1 MGSLVHVREATIVT
15 PSEPTPTGV
24 FPLSAL
30 DSQLFLRF
38 TIEYL
43 LVYKAQPGLDP
54 RAITAQV
61 KAALA
66 KALVPYYPLAGRV
79 RAKSDGSGTGLEVV
93 CRAQGALFIEAGS
106 DHSVNELEKA
116 PRFVAQWRKLLSFHV
131 ADVLKG
137 APPLVVQLTWL
148 KDGNAALGVGFNH
161 CLCDG
166 IGSAEFLNSFAELAS
181 TSQTRFAEFKFK
193 PKPVWD
199 RHLLNPPPFKP
210 ARNKNS
216 NSLSH
221 PEFNRVPDLCGFQ
234 ARFSNERLVPTSFIF
249 NKASLNELKKVAF
262 TTSRLSE
269 SNYTSFEVLSAHIW
283 RSWAR
288 ALNLPSNQT
297 LKLLFSINVRDRVKP
312 SLPSGYYGNA
322 FVLGC
327 AQTSVKDL
335 TEKGLGYVTM
345 LVKRAKEL
353 VDSEFVKSVVESVSQ
368 SRASPDSVGVL
379 ILSQWSRLGLEKV
392 DFGMGKPVH
401 VGPICCDRY
410 CLLLPVFNQTDAV
423 KAMVAVP
430 TTAAPRYEHLVRSF
444 CS

>member
-1 MGSLVHVREATIVT
+1 MGSLVHVKEAV
-15 PSEPTPTGV
+15 
-24 FPLSAL
+24 
-30 DSQLFLRF
+30 
-38 TIEYL
+38 
-43 LVYKAQPGLDP
+43 
-54 RAITAQV
+54 ITHAPPV
-61 KAALA
+61 SRLKSALA

-79 RAKSDGSGTGLEVV
+79 RAKPDGGLEVV
-93 CRAQGALFIEAGS
+93 CRGQGALFIEAVS
-106 DHSVNELEKA
+106 DHEANELERA
-116 PRFVAQWRKLLSFHV
+116 PRFVTQWKKLLSVDV

-137 APPLVVQLTWL
+137 TPPLIVQMTWL

-181 TSQTRFAEFKFK
+181 VTSQTKLAEFKFK
-193 PKPVWD
+193 PNPVWD
-199 RHLLNPPPFKP
+199 RHLLNPPPFQP
-210 ARNKNS
+210 SRNCNNYNS
-216 NSLSH
+216 PSHH
-221 PEFNRVPDLCGFQ
+221 PEFNRVPDLCGFLS
-234 ARFSNERLVPTSFIF
+234 RFSNERLVPTSFIF
-249 NKASLNELKKVAF
+249 NKASLEELKKVAF
-262 TTSRLSE
+262 STSRLSE
-269 SNYTSFEVLSAHIW
+269 SSNTTFEFLSAHIW

-312 SLPSGYYGNA
+312 SLPSGFYGNA

-335 TEKGLGYVTM
+335 TERGLGYATM
-345 LVKRAKEL
+345 LVKKAKER
-353 VDSEFVKSVVESVSQ
+353 VDSEFVKSVVESVSRG
-368 SRASPDSVGVL
+368 RATPDSVGVL
-379 ILSQWSRLGLEKV
+379 ILSQWSRLGLDKV
-392 DFGMGKPVH
+392 DFGYAKPVH

-430 TTAAPRYEHLVRSF
+430 TSAAQRYEHLLRSF